1 MSNKEEHIITRFAP
15 SPTGLLHGGNYR
27 TAVFSYLFA
36 RQRGGRFI
44 VRIEDTDRE
53 RSKKEYEEN
62 ILESLAWL
70 GLKYDALYRQSE
82 LVLKHSEALQQLINS
97 GHAYISKEEAKDGS
111 GVMRELVRFKNPGK
125 RISFEDLIRGHIEID
140 TTDLGD
146 FVIAKSIT
154 EPLFHIA
161 VVVDDAA
168 MGITHIVRGED
179 HIANTPRQ
187 LLLYEA
193 LGYNVPHYAHL
204 PLVLDD
210 SRAKLSKR
218 RGAQPLTYYRDNGY
232 LPSAILN
239 FLALLGWNPGTDKEI
254 FTKEELVE
262 AFSLER
268 VQKSSGIFNVEKLNW
283 INKEHI
289 KLLSKEEQ
297 CAHIEAFLP
306 SDITQLPGFSHER
319 LLNISN
325 VLVEHLTHFG
335 EIRNMAQNGDLAYFF
350 VQPTFPKEKLF
361 WKEETDATKLIERLT
376 KVNELLETIDE
387 NNFTSESIKEVLW
400 DYATKEGRGQ
410 VLWPTRF
417 ALSGRDKS
425 PDPFQ
430 LASILGKKETL
441 ARISAA
447 VAMHHE

>member
-1 MSNKEEHIITRFAP
+1 MGSSEQKVITRFAP

-36 RQRGGRFI
+36 RQHGGQFI

-53 RSKKEYEEN
+53 RSKKEYEDN
-62 ILESLAWL
+62 ILDSLAWL
-70 GLKYDALYRQSE
+70 GLEYDALYRQSE
-82 LVLKHSEALQQLINS
+82 LVIDHSQALHKLIDN

-111 GVMRELVRFKNPGK
+111 SVIRELVRFKNPGK
-125 RISFEDLIRGHIEID
+125 RVTFDDLIRGHIEID
-140 TTDLGD
+140 TSDLGD
-146 FVIAKSIT
+146 FVIAKAIN

-161 VVVDDAA
+161 VVVDDAK
-168 MGITHIVRGED
+168 MGVTHIVRGED

-187 LLLYEA
+187 ILLYEA
-193 LGYNVPHYAHL
+193 LNYRIPRYAHL

-254 FTKEELVE
+254 FTKKELIE
-262 AFSLER
+262 TFSLKR
-268 VQKSSGIFNVEKLNW
+268 VLKSPGIFNVEKLNW

-289 KLLSKEEQ
+289 KLLSKEERLKN
-297 CAHIEAFLP
+297 IEAYLTD
-306 SDITQLPGFSHER
+306 DIKKLPGYSQEK
-319 LLNISN
+319 LLAWSD
-325 VLVEHLTHFG
+325 VLIEHITHFG
-335 EIRNMAQNGDLAYFF
+335 EIRTMAQEGNLTYFF
-350 VQPTFPKEKLF
+350 AQPIFPKEKLF
-361 WKEETDATKLIERLT
+361 WKGETDKTKLLERLI
-376 KVNELLETIDE
+376 KVRELLESVDRDQFTQE
-387 NNFTSESIKEVLW
+387 NVKNTLW

-417 ALSGRDKS
+417 ALSGQEKS

-430 LASILGKKETL
+430 LASILGKEETL
-441 ARISAA
+441 HRITAA
-447 VAMHHE
+447 IAMHYE

>member
-1 MSNKEEHIITRFAP
+1 MSSAQQIITRFAP

-36 RQRGGRFI
+36 RKHNGKFI

-62 ILESLAWL
+62 ILESLSWL
-70 GLKYDALYRQSE
+70 ELEYDELHRQSD
-82 LVLKHSEALQQLINS
+82 LLPKHSQALQKLIDT

-111 GVMRELVRFKNPGK
+111 GNIRELVRFKNPGK
-125 RISFEDLIRGHIEID
+125 RISFEDLIRGTIEID

-161 VVVDDAA
+161 VVVDDAE
-168 MGITHIVRGED
+168 MGVTHIVRGED

-187 LLLYEA
+187 ILLYEA
-193 LGYNVPHYAHL
+193 LGYTIPRYAHL

-254 FTKEELVE
+254 FTKEELVHV
-262 AFSLER
+262 FSLER

-297 CAHIEAFLP
+297 LRYVEEFLP
-306 SDITQLPGFSHER
+306 DNIKQLDGYSKEK
-319 LLNISN
+319 LLQMSN
-325 VLVEHLTHFG
+325 VMIEHITHFG
-335 EIRNMAQNGDLAYFF
+335 EIRTMAENGELSYFF
-350 VQPTFPKEKLF
+350 AAPEFPKEKLF
-361 WKEETDATKLIERLT
+361 WKEENDVAKLIDRLT
-376 KVNELLETIDE
+376 TVRGLIEAVDQNEFTAE
-387 NNFTSESIKEVLW
+387 NIKDSLW

-410 VLWPTRF
+410 VLWPMRF
-417 ALSGRDKS
+417 ALSGREKS

-430 LASILGKKETL
+430 LATILGKEETL
-441 ARISAA
+441 KRLGRAIH
-447 VAMHHE
+447 MHHE

>member
-1 MSNKEEHIITRFAP
+1 MSNNEEHIITRFAP

-36 RQRGGRFI
+36 RQRGGKFI

-70 GLKYDALYRQSE
+70 DLEYDALYRQSE
-82 LVLKHSEALQQLINS
+82 LVLKHSEALQRLIDS

-111 GVMRELVRFKNPGK
+111 GVIRELVRFKNPGK

-193 LGYNVPHYAHL
+193 LGYTAPHYAHL

-262 AFSLER
+262 AFSLPR

-306 SDITQLPGFSHER
+306 PEITQLPGFSRER
-319 LLNISN
+319 LLNISS

-335 EIRNMAQNGDLAYFF
+335 EIRTMAQDGDLTYFF
-350 VQPTFPKEKLF
+350 TQPTFPKEKLF
-361 WKEETDATKLIERLT
+361 WKDETDTTSLTLRLT
-376 KVNELLETIDE
+376 KVSELLGSIDE
-387 NNFTSESIKEVLW
+387 SNFTAESIKEVLW

-430 LASILGKKETL
+430 LAAILGKKETL
-441 ARISAA
+441 ARINAA

>member
-1 MSNKEEHIITRFAP
+1 MSNSEQKIITRFAP

-36 RQRGGRFI
+36 RQHEGKFI

-70 GLKYDALYRQSE
+70 ELEYDALYRQSE
-82 LVLKHSEALQQLINS
+82 LILKHTHALKKLVAE
-97 GHAYISKEEAKDGS
+97 GHAYVSKEEAKDGS
-111 GVMRELVRFKNPGK
+111 GVIRELVRFKNPGK
-125 RISFEDLIRGHIEID
+125 RVSFDDLIRGHIEID

-146 FVIAKSIT
+146 FVIAKAID

-161 VVVDDAA
+161 VVVDDVA
-168 MGITHIVRGED
+168 MGVTHIVRGED

-187 LLLYEA
+187 ILLYEA
-193 LGYNVPHYAHL
+193 LGYSIPYYAHL
-204 PLVLDD
+204 PLVLDET
-210 SRAKLSKR
+210 RAKLSKR

-232 LPSAILN
+232 LPEAILN

-254 FTKEELVE
+254 FTKEELIRT
-262 AFSLER
+262 FSLDR

-289 KLLSKEEQ
+289 KLLSKEERLKN
-297 CAHIEAFLP
+297 IKAFLP
-306 SDITQLPGFSHER
+306 DDIKKLSGFSEEK
-319 LLNISN
+319 LQSMSD
-325 VLVEHLTHFG
+325 VLIEHITHFG
-335 EIRNMAQNGDLAYFF
+335 EIRTMALAGDLTYFF
-350 VQPTFPKEKLF
+350 AQPTFPKEKLF
-361 WKEETDATKLIERLT
+361 WKDESDATKLTGRLT
-376 KVNELLETIDE
+376 KVHELLESLNEDQFTQE
-387 NNFTSESIKEVLW
+387 NIKNALW
-400 DYATKEGRGQ
+400 DYATEEGRGQ

-417 ALSGRDKS
+417 ALSGKEKS

-430 LASILGKKETL
+430 LAAILGKNETL
-441 ARISAA
+441 QRISAA
-447 VAMHHE
+447 IQMHHE